1 MRHVVKIYIL
11 VISVLIISGCATG
24 PGPGVESSKKG
35 IMDAFLS
42 GVQKSDGIDQ
52 PEAIL
57 LAQSQLIFRGADKKF
72 YMDRPEVALADE
84 RHWVVRFHP
93 INKTLA
99 EVSSSANVLIVVDKN
114 NGNTRWQEEE

>member
-1 MRHVVKIYIL
+1 
-11 VISVLIISGCATG
+11 
-24 PGPGVESSKKG
+24 
-35 IMDAFLS
+35 MDAFLS

-52 PEAIL
+52 SEAIL

-72 YMDRPEVALADE
+72 YMDKPEVTQVDE
-84 RHWVVRFHP
+84 RHWVVRFYP

-99 EVSSSANVLIVVDKN
+99 EVRTSTNVLIVVDKN

>member
-1 MRHVVKIYIL
+1 MRHVVKIYMTSIL
-11 VISVLIISGCATG
+11 VLMIAGCAASSG
-24 PGPGVESSKKG
+24 PKIESSKKG
-35 IMDAFLS
+35 VMDAFLS

-72 YMDRPEVALADE
+72 YLDRPEVALADE
-84 RHWVVRFHP
+84 RHWVVRFYP

-99 EVSSSANVLIVVDKN
+99 EVSSSTNVLIVVDRN
-114 NGNTRWQEEE
+114 NGNTRWHEEE

>member
-1 MRHVVKIYIL
+1 MRHVVKICMAGIL
-11 VISVLIISGCATG
+11 VLMITGCAAG
-24 PGPGVESSKKG
+24 PGSGIESSKKG
-35 IMDAFLS
+35 IMDAYLS

-72 YMDRPEVALADE
+72 YMDRPEIALADE
-84 RHWVVRFHP
+84 RHWVVRFYP

-114 NGNTRWQEEE
+114 NGNTRWQEE